1 MSWVIDGNNLLG
13 RAGAF
18 RDAADTKR
26 QLVRALANFARSKRT
41 KVACYF
47 DGSEPESF
55 GRHLGSVSVIF
66 SGARSADD
74 LIAKKVATGSGWK
87 VVTADR
93 GLAARVQRRQVE
105 VIDPGGFMAVGYTSG
120 RGGEDGRRGMD
131 GLVFRPKKP
140 EYILMSARR
149 H

>member
-13 RAGAF
+13 RAGAS

-26 QLVRALANFARSKRT
+26 QLVRTLANFARARRT

-47 DGSEPESF
+47 DGIEPENF

-74 LIAKKVATGSGWK
+74 LIAKKVASGSGWK

-93 GLAARVQRRQVE
+93 GLAARIQRRQVE
-105 VIDPGGFMAVGYTSG
+105 TIDPGAFMAELE
-120 RGGEDGRRGMD
+120 RLPQGEEKVADAEWLAWFAD
-131 GLVFRPKKP
+131 PKNRN
-140 EYILMSARR
+140 IF
-149 H
+149 

>member
-1 MSWVIDGNNLLG
+1 MPPTPNASSSA
-13 RAGAF
+13 RS
-18 RDAADTKR
+18 R
-26 QLVRALANFARSKRT
+26 NFARAKRT

-47 DGSEPESF
+47 DGSEPEHF

-93 GLAARVQRRQVE
+93 GLAARIQRRQVE
-105 VIDPGGFMAVGYTSG
+105 VIDPGGFMAELEALPAGEEKVAG
-120 RGGEDGRRGMD
+120 RGVA
-131 GLVFRPKKP
+131 GLVFRPEKP
-140 EYILMSARR
+140 EYILMSACR

>member
-13 RAGAF
+13 RAGAS

-26 QLVRALANFARSKRT
+26 QLVRSLANFARARRT
-41 KVACYF
+41 KVTCYF
-47 DGSEPESF
+47 DGSEPEHF

-93 GLAARVQRRQVE
+93 GLAARIRRRQVE
-105 VIDPGGFMAVGYTSG
+105 VIDPGGFMADLEALPA
-120 RGGEDGRRGMD
+120 GEEKVADEEWLTWFSDPKNRN
-131 GLVFRPKKP
+131 VF
-140 EYILMSARR
+140 
-149 H
+149 

>member
-13 RAGAF
+13 RAGAP

-26 QLVRALANFARSKRT
+26 QLVRSLANFARAKRT

-47 DGSEPESF
+47 DGSEPEHF

-93 GLAARVQRRQVE
+93 GLASRIRRRQVD
-105 VIDPGGFMAVGYTSG
+105 VIDPGAFMSELESLPA
-120 RGGEDGRRGMD
+120 GEEKVADEEWLAWFADPKNRN
-131 GLVFRPKKP
+131 VF
-140 EYILMSARR
+140 
-149 H
+149 

>member
-13 RAGAF
+13 RAGAS
-18 RDAADTKR
+18 RDASDTKR
-26 QLVRALANFARSKRT
+26 QLVRALANFARAKRT

-47 DGSEPESF
+47 DGSEPEHF
-55 GRHLGSVSVIF
+55 GRHLGSVSVVF

-93 GLAARVQRRQVE
+93 GLAARIQRREVE
-105 VIDPGGFMAVGYTSG
+105 VVNPSRFMAELEALPAGEEKVVGEEWLAWFS
-120 RGGEDGRRGMD
+120 D
-131 GLVFRPKKP
+131 PKNRN
-140 EYILMSARR
+140 IF
-149 H
+149 

>member
-13 RAGAF
+13 RAGAS
-18 RDAADTKR
+18 RDASDTKR
-26 QLVRALANFARSKRT
+26 QLVRSLANFARAKRT

-47 DGSEPESF
+47 DGSEPEHF

-74 LIAKKVATGSGWK
+74 LIAKKVAIGSGWK

-93 GLAARVQRRQVE
+93 GLAVRIQRRQVE
-105 VIDPGGFMAVGYTSG
+105 IIDPGVFMSELEALPQ
-120 RGGEDGRRGMD
+120 GEEKVADD
-131 GLVFRPKKP
+131 EWLAWFADPKNRN
-140 EYILMSARR
+140 IF
-149 H
+149 

>member
-13 RAGAF
+13 RAGAS

-26 QLVRALANFARSKRT
+26 QLVRTLANFARAKRT

-47 DGSEPESF
+47 DGSEPEHF
-55 GRHLGSVSVIF
+55 GQHLGSVSIIF

-74 LIAKKVATGSGWK
+74 LIATKVATGNGWK

-93 GLAARVQRRQVE
+93 GLASRIQRRQVQ
-105 VIDPGGFMAVGYTSG
+105 VIDPGGFMAELEALPAREEKVVDEEWLTWFS
-120 RGGEDGRRGMD
+120 D
-131 GLVFRPKKP
+131 PKNRN
-140 EYILMSARR
+140 IF
-149 H
+149 

>member
-13 RAGAF
+13 RAGAS
-18 RDAADTKR
+18 RDTSDTKR
-26 QLVRALANFARSKRT
+26 QLVRALANFARAKRT

-47 DGSEPESF
+47 DGSEPEHF

-74 LIAKKVATGSGWK
+74 LIANKVATGSGWK

-93 GLAARVQRRQVE
+93 GLASRIQRRQVE
-105 VIDPGGFMAVGYTSG
+105 VIDPGGFMSELEALPK
-120 RGGEDGRRGMD
+120 GEEKVADEEWLAWFSD
-131 GLVFRPKKP
+131 PKNRN
-140 EYILMSARR
+140 IF
-149 H
+149 

>member
-13 RAGAF
+13 RADAS

-26 QLVRALANFARSKRT
+26 QLVRSLANFARAKRT

-47 DGSEPESF
+47 DGSDPEHF

-74 LIAKKVATGSGWK
+74 LIANKVATGSGWK

-93 GLAARVQRRQVE
+93 GLASRIQRRQVE
-105 VIDPGGFMAVGYTSG
+105 VINPAGFMAELEALPA
-120 RGGEDGRRGMD
+120 GEEKVAGEEWLTWFSDPKNRN
-131 GLVFRPKKP
+131 VF
-140 EYILMSARR
+140 
-149 H
+149 

>member
-13 RAGAF
+13 RAGAS

-26 QLVRALANFARSKRT
+26 QLIRSLANFARARRT
-41 KVACYF
+41 KVSCYF
-47 DGSEPESF
+47 DGNEPENF

-74 LIAKKVATGSGWK
+74 LIARKVVTGSGWK

-93 GLAARVQRRQVE
+93 GLAARIQRRQVE
-105 VIDPGGFMAVGYTSG
+105 IIDPGGFMSELE
-120 RGGEDGRRGMD
+120 RLPQGEEKVAGEEWQAWFAD
-131 GLVFRPKKP
+131 PKNRN
-140 EYILMSARR
+140 IF
-149 H
+149 